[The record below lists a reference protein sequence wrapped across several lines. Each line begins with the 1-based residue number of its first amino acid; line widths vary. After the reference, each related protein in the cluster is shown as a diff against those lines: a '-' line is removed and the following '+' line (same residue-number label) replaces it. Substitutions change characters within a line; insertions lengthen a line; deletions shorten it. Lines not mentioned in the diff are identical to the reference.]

1 MEQERDISELAAR
14 IRNNT
19 YVLPRTDMVASKLV
33 NLFIAEADRL
43 KRKPLTKAESGH
55 LHDLREAARILMR
68 VK

>member
-1 MEQERDISELAAR
+1 MEQERDMAELAAR
-14 IRNNT
+14 VRNGS
-19 YVLPRTDMVASKLV
+19 YVLPRTEAVASKLV
-33 NLFIAEADRL
+33 SLFIAEADRL